1 MSEYFFP
8 NYWKCEK
15 HSKFVEYT
23 KTGWSLHLACRRR
36 KWQPTPVFLLLAWKI
51 PWTEEPGELVR
62 RVTKSDNRARGHQA
76 ELTPTYLTV
85 TDYLLL
91 CYKQDMSPPPL
102 LKSDV
107 CTLSCFSRVQLCDP
121 VDHSRPGSSVH
132 RDSPGK
138 NTGWFAISSTRGSS
152 QPGEWSCISC
162 LLRWQAGSSPPA
174 PSGKP
179 FKSDTL
185 TVTPV
190 TGMIWQV
197 SFFCFD
203 INVLWQVIQIGHL
216 SSPDFF
222 ICDIFSY
229 EISQCSQE
237 WTLNSECSKL
247 YRIWFLKSVQ
257 ASLKVTFNRKFC
269 VVFFS

>member
-1 MSEYFFP
+1 
-8 NYWKCEK
+8 
-15 HSKFVEYT
+15 
-23 KTGWSLHLACRRR
+23 
-36 KWQPTPVFLLLAWKI
+36 
-51 PWTEEPGELVR
+51 
-62 RVTKSDNRARGHQA
+62 
-76 ELTPTYLTV
+76 
-85 TDYLLL
+85 
-91 CYKQDMSPPPL
+91 MSPPPL

-222 ICDIFSY
+222 HLWYIFIPNFSMFTGMNIELRMFKIIQDLIFKICTGF
-229 EISQCSQE
+229 
-237 WTLNSECSKL
+237 
-247 YRIWFLKSVQ
+247 FKSD
-257 ASLKVTFNRKFC
+257 L
-269 VVFFS
+269 